1 MVEVDTRQIAL
12 LIAIA
17 LLLMAL
23 VGPAS
28 AQVQAVQVTQDTVD
42 DAQDATQDTVDD
54 AQDATQDTVDDA
66 QGTAGQAV
74 DRAKKTKADH
84 KKVGALQGDPS
95 EGDEDD
101 LSELIDEGQSIGGT
115 FQAED
120 EPEPRQTSPLD
131 RVREMFDLPITGLEL
146 LLMVAIGVALA
157 IVGVAL
163 WRLARRPAARTSR
176 REIKHS

>member
-28 AQVQAVQVTQDTVD
+28 AQVQAVQV
-42 DAQDATQDTVDD
+42 TQDTVDD